1 MMAAACLSL
10 LAIWPAEE
18 TSQVAVNLDR
28 GPAQASWFVF
38 LHARERSSLPV
49 DQRRLGVES
58 RLGGPASG
66 GRTWPFTDDERACAW
81 VRDLSDAYR
90 DFVEPRP
97 TAGLDGRGTANHGT
111 SAADACL
118 TLRVNTTEQRGD
130 AHPGD
135 GRCETAPGNGR
146 CSLRAAL
153 DEARAL
159 AGAKIIDLPSGRY
172 QLGISLPSRGT
183 RRQLD
188 VQQMNEPPV
197 KVFNFRL

>member
-38 LHARERSSLPV
+38 LHARERPSLPL

-66 GRTWPFTDDERACAW
+66 GRTWPFTDDECACAW

-146 CSLRAAL
+146 CSPRAAL

-159 AGAKIIDLPSGRY
+159 AGANIIDLPSGRY

-188 VQQMNEPPV
+188 VQRMHEPPV
-197 KVFNFRL
+197 KASNLRL